1 LTISNF
7 TIRHV
12 LRFNKSM
19 SKTQKE
25 LAFLRDLYLE
35 NDWTLRFA
43 ELFDKNFKFAKEEKI
58 LYLNA
63 GTGTH
68 VLLLRKKLK
77 DNKEVFGFFESK
89 ETLKIAQAKADIIKA
104 DVKFSDVA
112 PNEIFDMVLADA
124 SLVKPADFAGF
135 FAGAAK
141 LSENQ
146 VAVFLPTK
154 GSFGEIFSFLWEALL
169 ELDLIEKSAEVEKLI
184 SAIPTVEEVKE
195 NAENLGLTKIE
206 AVTATEIFE
215 FKDGAE
221 FINSPLVADF
231 LFPSWFGFLTG
242 KENNQVRKKIAKLVD
257 AEDGSL
263 NFSFSVKATLIVGE
277 KD

>member
-1 LTISNF
+1 
-7 TIRHV
+7 
-12 LRFNKSM
+12 
-19 SKTQKE
+19 
-25 LAFLRDLYLE
+25 
-35 NDWTLRFA
+35 
-43 ELFDKNFKFAKEEKI
+43 
-58 LYLNA
+58 
-63 GTGTH
+63 
-68 VLLLRKKLK
+68 
-77 DNKEVFGFFESK
+77 
-89 ETLKIAQAKADIIKA
+89 
-104 DVKFSDVA
+104 
-112 PNEIFDMVLADA
+112 MVLADA

-135 FAGAAK
+135 FAGAAE